1 MPNPFRFKNIE
12 PGSFKMLLPYF
23 LLAVA
28 VIIAFQVITN
38 LGFVLGI
45 IRRIWGIITPFFYGF
60 LLAYIVNI
68 PFSGIKRLLGK
79 ARWKFIKKRKVSISL
94 LITFTLMII
103 LLVLVLN
110 LVVPA
115 IINSVTF
122 FILNI
127 PVYYQSILQYV
138 EYLNNLEFFDIYI
151 SADRIT
157 EHVQEMLQGFNI
169 ENILLSLT
177 VLRAVPTAIFTG
189 FLAFISSIYILIEKD
204 KFQIFIRRLL
214 RIFLP
219 VQICEAIIEHTDKL
233 NSNFKQYI
241 KVQTIDGLILG
252 SIVTVQLMIMGSPFA
267 PVLGVLLGVLNYI
280 PYFGSIVATII
291 AIIVVAFTQNF
302 TMALIATVVL
312 VITQQIDANVIQPKL
327 MGKSFSFS
335 PLLVIISVTVGGAI
349 AGVLGMIAAIPIV
362 AGLKDILETISIY
375 YEKKKFGEIE
385 AEIIKEAQEKQE
397 EQVEREE

>member
-38 LGFVLGI
+38 LGFVLAI

-68 PFSGIKRLLGK
+68 PFGGIKRLLGRS
-79 ARWKFIKKRKVSISL
+79 RWKFIKKRKVSISL
-94 LITFTLMII
+94 LITFSLII
-103 LLVLVLN
+103 VLLVLVLN

-115 IINSVTF
+115 IINSITF

-127 PVYYQSILQYV
+127 PVYYQSLLQYID
-138 EYLNNLEFFDIYI
+138 YLNNLEIFDIYI
-151 SADRIT
+151 SAERIT
-157 EHVQEMLQGFNI
+157 AIIQDMLQMFNI
-169 ENILLSLT
+169 ENILLSLNF
-177 VLRAVPTAIFTG
+177 LRAVPTAIFTG

-219 VQICEAIIEHTDKL
+219 IQICEAIIEHTDKL

-267 PVLGVLLGVLNYI
+267 PVLGILLGVLNYV

-291 AIIVVAFTQNF
+291 AIIVVAFTQNL

-335 PLLVIISVTVGGAI
+335 PLLVIISVTIGGAI

-385 AEIIKEAQEKQE
+385 AEIIQEAKEDQK
-397 EQVEREE
+397 EQAE

>member
-1 MPNPFRFKNIE
+1 
-12 PGSFKMLLPYF
+12 MLLPYF

>member
-38 LGFVLGI
+38 LGFVFGI
-45 IRRIWGIITPFFYGF
+45 VRRIWGIITPFFYGF

-79 ARWKFIKKRKVSISL
+79 MKWKFIKRRRVSISL
-94 LITFTLMII
+94 LITFALMII
-103 LLVLVLN
+103 LLILVLN

-115 IINSVTF
+115 IINSITF

-127 PVYYQSILQYV
+127 PVYYQSLLLYV
-138 EYLNNLEFFDIYI
+138 DYLNSLEFFDIYI
-151 SADRIT
+151 STDRIT
-157 EHVQEMLQGFNI
+157 IIIQDMLQRFNI
-169 ENILLSLT
+169 ENVLLSLN

-189 FLAFISSIYILIEKD
+189 FLAFISSIYILIEKE

-219 VQICEAIIEHTDKL
+219 IQICEAIIEHTDKL

-252 SIVTVQLMIMGSPFA
+252 SIVTIQLMIMGSPFA

-291 AIIVVAFTQNF
+291 AIIVVAFTQNL

-375 YEKKKFGEIE
+375 YEKKKFGESE
-385 AEIIKEAQEKQE
+385 AEIIQEAQEKQE
-397 EQVEREE
+397 E

>member
-28 VIIAFQVITN
+28 VIIAFQIITN
-38 LGFVLGI
+38 FGFVLGI
-45 IRRIWGIITPFFYGF
+45 IRRIWEIITPFFYGF

-68 PFSGIKRLLGK
+68 PFGGIKRLLGK
-79 ARWKFIKKRKVSISL
+79 VKWKFIEKRKVSISL
-94 LITFTLMII
+94 LITFALMII
-103 LLVLVLN
+103 LLVLALN

-115 IINSVTF
+115 IINSITF

-138 EYLNNLEFFDIYI
+138 EYFNNLEFFDIYI

-157 EHVQEMLQGFNI
+157 VIIQEMLQTFNI
-169 ENILLSLT
+169 ENMLLSLN

-189 FLAFISSIYILIEKD
+189 FLAFISSIYILIEKE
-204 KFQIFIRRLL
+204 KFQIFLRRLL
-214 RIFLP
+214 RIFTP
-219 VQICEAIIEHTDKL
+219 VQICDAIIEHTDKL

-252 SIVTVQLMIMGSPFA
+252 SIVTIQLMIMGSPFA

-291 AIIVVAFTQNF
+291 AIIVVAFTQNL

-375 YEKKKFGEIE
+375 YEKKKFGEVE
-385 AEIIKEAQEKQE
+385 VEIAQEVQEKQE
-397 EQVEREE
+397 EQ

>member
-1 MPNPFRFKNIE
+1 MPNPFRFKNLE
-12 PGSFKMLLPYF
+12 PGSFKALLPYF

-60 LLAYIVNI
+60 LLAYIINI
-68 PFSGIKRLLGK
+68 PFGGIKRLLGK
-79 ARWKFIKKRKVSISL
+79 ARWKFIKKRRVSISL
-94 LITFTLMII
+94 LITFTLII
-103 LLVLVLN
+103 VILILVLN

-127 PVYYQSILQYV
+127 PVYYQSLLQYV
-138 EYLNNLEFFDIYI
+138 DYLNSLEFFDIYI
-151 SADRIT
+151 STDRIT
-157 EHVQEMLQGFNI
+157 IVIQEMLQRFNI
-169 ENILLSLT
+169 ENVLLSLN

-214 RIFLP
+214 RIFMP

-291 AIIVVAFTQNF
+291 AIIVVAFTQNL

-335 PLLVIISVTVGGAI
+335 PLLVIISVTIGGAI

-375 YEKKKFGEIE
+375 YEKKKFGEVE
-385 AEIIKEAQEKQE
+385 AEIIQEVREKED
-397 EQVEREE
+397 

>member
-28 VIIAFQVITN
+28 VIIAFQIITN
-38 LGFVLGI
+38 FGFVLGI

-68 PFSGIKRLLGK
+68 PFGGIKRLLGRAK
-79 ARWKFIKKRKVSISL
+79 WKFIKKRRVSISL
-94 LITFTLMII
+94 LITFSLMIV
-103 LLVLVLN
+103 LLILVLN
-110 LVVPA
+110 LVIPA
-115 IINSVTF
+115 IINSITF

-127 PVYYQSILQYV
+127 PVYYQSIMQYID
-138 EYLNNLEFFDIYI
+138 YLNNLEFFDIYI
-151 SADRIT
+151 STDRIT
-157 EHVQEMLQGFNI
+157 TVIQDMLQTFNL
-169 ENILLSLT
+169 ENMLLSLN
-177 VLRAVPTAIFTG
+177 VLRAVPAAIFTG

-219 VQICEAIIEHTDKL
+219 VQVCEAIIEHTDKL

-291 AIIVVAFTQNF
+291 AIIVVAFTQNL

-375 YEKKKFGEIE
+375 YEKKKFGESE
-385 AEIIKEAQEKQE
+385 AEIIQEAQEKQE
-397 EQVEREE
+397 E